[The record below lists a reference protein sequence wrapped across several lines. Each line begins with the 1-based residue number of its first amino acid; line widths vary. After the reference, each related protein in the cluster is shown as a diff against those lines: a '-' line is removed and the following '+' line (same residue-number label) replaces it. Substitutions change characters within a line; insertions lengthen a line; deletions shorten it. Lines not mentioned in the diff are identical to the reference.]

1 MATDALAGFHVELA
15 QRRNHILGLG
25 ALPGTRLTGAIWL
38 AAGLLLMW
46 IAGMILGAVGMV
58 QAQDI
63 PERKAIQQGRIA
75 NGVKNGSLTP
85 HETGNLERK
94 EAKINRETRRDRRQN
109 GGNLTNDQK
118 AHIQH
123 QQNKVSKDIYRDKHN

>member
-1 MATDALAGFHVELA
+1 MKSKLL
-15 QRRNHILGLG
+15 
-25 ALPGTRLTGAIWL
+25 RLTL
-38 AAGLLLMW
+38 T
-46 IAGMILGAVGMV
+46 GMMVGAVGMM

-63 PERKAIQQGRIA
+63 PQRKAIQQGRIA
-75 NGVKNGSLTP
+75 NGVKNGSLSP
-85 HETGNLERK
+85 HETANLEHK
-94 EAKINRETRRDRRQN
+94 EAKINKETRQDRRQN

>member
-1 MATDALAGFHVELA
+1 MKSKLLRLTLTGMIV
-15 QRRNHILGLG
+15 G
-25 ALPGTRLTGAIWL
+25 AL
-38 AAGLLLMW
+38 
-46 IAGMILGAVGMV
+46 GMV

-63 PERKAIQQGRIA
+63 PQRKAIQQGRIA

-85 HETGNLERK
+85 HETQNLEHK
-94 EAKINRETRRDRRQN
+94 EAKINKETRQDRRQN

>member
-1 MATDALAGFHVELA
+1 MKSKLL
-15 QRRNHILGLG
+15 
-25 ALPGTRLTGAIWL
+25 RLTL
-38 AAGLLLMW
+38 T
-46 IAGMILGAVGMV
+46 GMMIGAVGMM

-63 PERKAIQQGRIA
+63 PQRKAIQQGRIA
-75 NGVKNGSLTP
+75 NGVKNGSLSP
-85 HETGNLERK
+85 HETANLEHK
-94 EAKINRETRRDRRQN
+94 EAKINKETRQDRRQN

>member
-1 MATDALAGFHVELA
+1 MRSKLL
-15 QRRNHILGLG
+15 
-25 ALPGTRLTGAIWL
+25 RLTL
-38 AAGLLLMW
+38 T
-46 IAGMILGAVGMV
+46 GMMLGAVGMV

-63 PERKAIQQGRIA
+63 PQRKAIQQGRIA

-85 HETGNLERK
+85 HETGNLEHK
-94 EAKINRETRRDRRQN
+94 EAKINKETRQDRRQN

>member
-1 MATDALAGFHVELA
+1 MKSKLL
-15 QRRNHILGLG
+15 
-25 ALPGTRLTGAIWL
+25 RLTL
-38 AAGLLLMW
+38 T
-46 IAGMILGAVGMV
+46 GMIVGAVGMV

-63 PERKAIQQGRIA
+63 PQRKAIQQGRIA

-85 HETGNLERK
+85 HETENLEHK
-94 EAKINRETRRDRRQN
+94 EAKINKETRQDRRQN

-118 AHIQH
+118 AHVQH

>member
-1 MATDALAGFHVELA
+1 MKSRLL
-15 QRRNHILGLG
+15 
-25 ALPGTRLTGAIWL
+25 RLTL
-38 AAGLLLMW
+38 T
-46 IAGMILGAVGMV
+46 GMMVGAVGMM

-63 PERKAIQQGRIA
+63 PQRKAIQQGRIA
-75 NGVKNGSLTP
+75 NGVKNGSLSP
-85 HETGNLERK
+85 HETANLEHK
-94 EAKINRETRRDRRQN
+94 EAKINKETRQDRRQN